1 MEAVTPAVTWRREWP
16 VDGLVLAVL
25 VVLAAANGLLW
36 AFTIP
41 FNEGPDEA
49 AHFLVVRFI
58 LDHGRLPVFSPDDL
72 WLLNTSKG
80 FVESYAPFPPLA
92 YVVDALAVRAT
103 DGTMWGARL
112 VSVAC
117 YVLTVGLAFLI
128 ARRLLPNARA
138 VAWSATLFVAFLPQF
153 VFTGAYVNNDAL
165 GVAITAALLYLLLRL
180 RATPNAW
187 LVVAVGVAAGALL
200 LTKYTFYP
208 VALVVVAAAAWRSP
222 RPTHL
227 VLLFCSLAASS
238 GWWFARNW
246 ALYGEAIPVRVIAD
260 AKMASGGNTLFV
272 PADYG
277 ITLLDISTRTDF
289 WWASFTSFAGKFG
302 FLTIELNP
310 AYYIAC
316 LGLLACAIMGGLAGL
331 FSKRRGD
338 QDSAPFFVG
347 SAVIVTTAL
356 FAMASSAYGEY
367 SPQGR
372 YLFPALVPIAIGLA
386 VGWSWLAA
394 LTPVLRPVLPVATLA
409 IVALNFVALFGYLL
423 PAYVGDFPEGVQ
435 HIVVQVDPPLGGDR
449 TQLAGWAL
457 DEGGGGLWLPY
468 MTWNVELYRRPVSG
482 VRVYADA
489 PPPAGSPLGVAEY
502 GISRPDVDAFYGAF
516 RRIENVGFRV
526 DLPPEATQR
535 STIYVCASSRGRSA
549 CVPAP
554 TTTGG

>member
-16 VDGLVLAVL
+16 VDVI
-25 VVLAAANGLLW
+25 VLAAVVVLGVANGLLW

-58 LDHGRLPVFSPDDL
+58 VDHGRLPVFSPDEL

-103 DGTMWGARL
+103 NGTMWGARL

-117 YVLTVGLAFLI
+117 YVLTVTFTFLG
-128 ARRLLPNARA
+128 ARRLAPNARA
-138 VAWSATLFVAFLPQF
+138 VAVSAALVVAFLPQF
-153 VFTGAYVNNDAL
+153 AFTGAYVNNDAF
-165 GVAITAALLYLLLRL
+165 GVAITGLLVYLLLRV
-180 RATPNAW
+180 RDSPSAW
-187 LVVAVGVAAGALL
+187 LVAAVGVAAGALL

-208 VALVVVAAAAWRSP
+208 VALVAVAAAAWRSR

-227 VLLFCSLAASS
+227 ALLLCSVAVSS

-246 ALYGEAIPVRVIAD
+246 ALYGEVIPVHVIAD
-260 AKMASGGNTLFV
+260 AKAAAGGNTLFV
-272 PADYG
+272 PAEYG

-289 WWASFTSFAGKFG
+289 WWATFTSFTGKFG

-310 AYYIAC
+310 GYYLVC
-316 LGLLACAIMGGLAGL
+316 LGLLALAIVGGLARP
-331 FSKRRGD
+331 FSSRRGD
-338 QDSAPFFVG
+338 RDLTPFFIG
-347 SAVIVTTAL
+347 TAMIIATAL

-372 YLFPALVPIAIGLA
+372 YLFGALVPIAIGLA
-386 VGWSWLAA
+386 VSWNWLGG
-394 LTPVLRPVLPVATLA
+394 LTPVLRLVLPIATLT

-435 HIVVQVDPPLGGDR
+435 HIIVQVDPRLAGDR

-457 DEGGGGLWLPY
+457 DEGDDGLWFPY
-468 MTWNVELYRRPVSG
+468 VTRNVELYRRPVSG
-482 VRVYADA
+482 VGVYADA
-489 PPPAGSPLGVAEY
+489 PPPEGSLLGVAQY
-502 GISRPDVDAFYGAF
+502 GIRRPDVDAFYGAF
-516 RRIENVGFRV
+516 RRIENVGFAL
-526 DLPPEATQR
+526 DLPPESSQVSA
-535 STIYVCASSRGRSA
+535 IYVCASSRGQIA
-549 CVPAP
+549 CVPASQP
-554 TTTGG
+554 TGS